1 MGHKEVHEV
10 SYTGIDGNVAVV
22 TGAAQGIGEAVARL
36 LAQYG
41 AIVALVDQQ
50 EAVLSQLVTDLH
62 SQGHQAI
69 ACVADVSDRQAVED
83 TVQQIEENVGP
94 IGILV
99 NAAGVLHAGPVSEL
113 TDEEWTRT
121 FDVNTHGVFYMS
133 RAVVRNMSKRQT
145 GAVVTV
151 GSNAASVPRMHMSA
165 YAASKAASTMFT
177 KCLALEYANQHIRCN
192 IVSPGSTDTPMQR
205 ALWQE
210 EDGAEAVIAGS
221 LQTFRLG
228 IPLNRMALPSDI
240 ADAVIF
246 LISDQ
251 ARHITMHNLCVD
263 GGATLGV

>member
-1 MGHKEVHEV
+1 M

-36 LAQYG
+36 LAQHG

-50 EAVLSQLVTDLH
+50 EAALSQLVSDLR

-69 ACVADVSDRQAVED
+69 ACVADVSDRQAIED
-83 TVQQIEENVGP
+83 TVQRIEENVGP

-99 NAAGVLHAGPVSEL
+99 NTAGVLHTGAVSEL

-121 FDVNTHGVFYMS
+121 FDVNTHGVFYIS

-145 GAVVTV
+145 GTVVTV
-151 GSNAASVPRMHMSA
+151 GSNASSVPRMHMSA

-177 KCLALEYANQHIRCN
+177 KSLALEYAGQNIRCN

-210 EDGAEAVIAGS
+210 DHGAEAVIAGS